1 MKLITCSFA
10 GERPAGAPEGG
21 GDPRLHWHARSHR
34 RLSATAV
41 ALLPRA
47 QDACT
52 APPGSTGGRGRRWE
66 LVRRARV
73 RVGGA
78 ARAGVATVL
87 RRTCSPAMWRRMRGT
102 CTQATHRALLSCRV
116 VWMCSPGYGYA
127 EGCVARTKKSRT
139 LQVEAA
145 HFWKQFTTGHV
156 HAFLQNHEER
166 ISDYRSYCLNVVFS
180 IPPNVAYWGFQL
192 NQIPEYRP
200 AQDASNRS

>member
-66 LVRRARV
+66 LMRRARV

-116 VWMCSPGYGYA
+116 VWMCSPGYGTLSLRVVSQEPKKAGPCRWKPPIFGSSLLLVMLIAGTTPFWGGSCDQCTRVSA
-127 EGCVARTKKSRT
+127 E
-139 LQVEAA
+139 
-145 HFWKQFTTGHV
+145 
-156 HAFLQNHEER
+156 
-166 ISDYRSYCLNVVFS
+166 
-180 IPPNVAYWGFQL
+180 
-192 NQIPEYRP
+192 
-200 AQDASNRS
+200 